1 MSEHL
6 NAASRLQA
14 GALGIVYLLCQVA
27 VLRSNLE
34 KQRFEFLVV
43 SAGCASLVRG
53 CPAQIALR
61 FVSLL
66 YHRASLS
73 RATGD
78 DYLEIAAVWSVLP
91 RLDDTQAVGRAGP
104 KESACVYRKPDPY

>member
-14 GALGIVYLLCQVA
+14 GALGIGYLLCQVA

-66 YHRASLS
+66 YPLHPSPRK
-73 RATGD
+73 
-78 DYLEIAAVWSVLP
+78 AAVNELVWLKPIVNPISVTE
-91 RLDDTQAVGRAGP
+91 DSGSWG
-104 KESACVYRKPDPY
+104 